1 MHLGE
6 ITGNELLRVIIF
18 IIDLICLLNILMTTH

>member
-6 ITGNELLRVIIF
+6 ITGNVLLRVIIF
-18 IIDLICLLNILMTTH
+18 IIDLIRLFHISM